1 MSTQAFVNGPRRG
14 YINITLGVIYEENCT
29 MGKEWP
35 KEETQQLEK
44 LFGTMPTE
52 QLAKQLGRS
61 EPSLHSKAYTM
72 GLNRQTQYNP
82 WSVEEMRQLE
92 DMFPT
97 TSTNDLAKFFG
108 RSVNSV
114 RQKAFRME
122 LKKSKEHL
130 KSIGLARL

>member
-1 MSTQAFVNGPRRG
+1 MEKKWS
-14 YINITLGVIYEENCT
+14 
-29 MGKEWP
+29 
-35 KEETQQLEK
+35 KEETQQFEK

-61 EPSLHSKAYTM
+61 ASSLSCKAYRM
-72 GLNRQTQYNP
+72 RLYDQTQYNT
-82 WSVEEMRQLE
+82 WLVEEIRQLE
-92 DMFPT
+92 DIFPT

-114 RQKAFRME
+114 RQKAFRLE